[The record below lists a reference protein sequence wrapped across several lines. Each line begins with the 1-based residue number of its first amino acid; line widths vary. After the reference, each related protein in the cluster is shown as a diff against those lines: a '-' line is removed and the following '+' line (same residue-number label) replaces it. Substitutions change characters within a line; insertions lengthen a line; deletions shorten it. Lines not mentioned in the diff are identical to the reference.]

1 MASNESHILVINSG
15 SSSLKFTVFDPASEA
30 VLASGIAERLGTD
43 GAGLKLVDLAQQRHN
58 QDLPMADHRSALF
71 RIIELLTKSGRFGVK
86 AIGHRVVHGGEYF
99 QEAVIV
105 TEDVIGKIEEL
116 ARLAP
121 LHNRPNAQGIRIAA
135 EIFSGK
141 PQVAVFDTGFHQTLP
156 PYAFHYP
163 IPYEYYE
170 RHRVRRYG
178 FHGTSHH
185 YVTNEIFSYSSRTG
199 VRTVSRTE
207 SVVDVYVA
215 QFCKGLSK
223 AVGVGF
229 SFREKPHILNQ

>member
-1 MASNESHILVINSG
+1 MDSNESHILVINSG
-15 SSSLKFTVFDPASEA
+15 SSSSKFTVFDPASEE

-43 GAGLKLVDLAQQRHN
+43 GAGLKLVDLAQKRH
-58 QDLPMADHRSALF
+58 DEESPMADHRSALL

-105 TEDVIGKIEEL
+105 TEDVIEKIEDL

-135 EIFSGK
+135 EIFPGK
-141 PQVAVFDTGFHQTLP
+141 PQVAVFDTGFHRMLP

-163 IPYEYYE
+163 IPYEYYNGIGCAGTASMGPAIITSPTKL
-170 RHRVRRYG
+170 RDGWVSLSNKYSSSRLTSVMAVVRRLSG
-178 FHGTSHH
+178 AAGAWTRPWG
-185 YVTNEIFSYSSRTG
+185 SRHWRG
-199 VRTVSRTE
+199 
-207 SVVDVYVA
+207 
-215 QFCKGLSK
+215 
-223 AVGVGF
+223 
-229 SFREKPHILNQ
+229 